1 MSTRIPK
8 IAVSSVPRPIS
19 TGYGPDRADTIAAGT
34 IAGVLAAG
42 AVPILLPVVPPGLA
56 ATQLASL
63 DGLILSGGH
72 DLALPLPGGEVD
84 TDRWIDP
91 PRDAHELALWEA
103 AAETGLPVLG
113 ICRGAQIVNHARGGR
128 LASQVEDHDA
138 GESHAEQLHDVRIET
153 GSLLAD
159 ACGAG
164 SVAVNSIH
172 HQAVAEP
179 GDGLIVSA
187 RAADGQIEGIESTD
201 RSPWFVGVQWHP
213 ELMPGAPAG
222 DGLFSALVAAAT
234 PGDRESSGAAGGD
247 HTAGDGT

>member
-8 IAVSSVPRPIS
+8 IAVSSVPRPIA
-19 TGYGPDRADTIAAGT
+19 TGYGPDRADTVASGT

-42 AVPILLPVVPPGLA
+42 AVPILLPVAPPELA
-56 ATQLASL
+56 AAQLESV

-72 DLALPLPGGEVD
+72 DLALPIPDGEVD
-84 TDRWIDP
+84 ADRWIDP
-91 PRDAHELALWEA
+91 ARDAHELALWEA
-103 AAETGLPVLG
+103 AAEKGLPVLG

-128 LASQVEDHDA
+128 LASHVDDHDA
-138 GESHAEQLHDVRIET
+138 GESHAEQLHEVQVEP

-164 SVAVNSIH
+164 SLAVNTIH

-179 GDGLIVSA
+179 GDGLVVSA
-187 RAADGQIEGIESTD
+187 RAADGQIEGIEAAD
-201 RSPWFVGVQWHP
+201 RSSWFVGVQWHP

-222 DGLFSALVAAAT
+222 DGLISALVAAAT
-234 PGDRESSGAAGGD
+234 PAERE
-247 HTAGDGT
+247 